1 MVVLVQYYS
10 PWPLASG
17 ILKYNLSEYVSI
29 GTVLQSVASGIL
41 KYYLSEDGRTGTV
54 LQSMAS
60 GNLK

>member
-29 GTVLQSVASGIL
+29 GTVQSVASGIL
-41 KYYLSEDGRTGTV
+41 KYYLSEDESTGTV
-54 LQSMAS
+54 LEPMAN

>member
-29 GTVLQSVASGIL
+29 GTVQSVASGIL
-41 KYYLSEDGRTGTV
+41 KYYLSEDESTGTV
-54 LQSMAS
+54 LQPMAN